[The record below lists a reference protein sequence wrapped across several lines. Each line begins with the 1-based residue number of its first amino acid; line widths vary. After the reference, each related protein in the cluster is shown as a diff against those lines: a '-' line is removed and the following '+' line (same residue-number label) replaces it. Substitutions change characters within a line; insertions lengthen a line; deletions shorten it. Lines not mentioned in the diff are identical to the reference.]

1 MTNTR
6 RGETKH
12 GQLFAIRDALLDGA
26 EKWPKQKES
35 DFLLLGK
42 QGEKGSNCCDYTT
55 MLPFERN
62 PPPPSQ
68 LEDELAKTER
78 WRNPFRG
85 QTLSLSYAE
94 SQVKCL
100 CYLCDDIFLIG

>member
-1 MTNTR
+1 MDSFL
-6 RGETKH
+6 
-12 GQLFAIRDALLDGA
+12 LFAMLSDGA

-68 LEDELAKTER
+68 LEVCTVLT
-78 WRNPFRG
+78 
-85 QTLSLSYAE
+85 
-94 SQVKCL
+94 SQ
-100 CYLCDDIFLIG
+100 LIAL